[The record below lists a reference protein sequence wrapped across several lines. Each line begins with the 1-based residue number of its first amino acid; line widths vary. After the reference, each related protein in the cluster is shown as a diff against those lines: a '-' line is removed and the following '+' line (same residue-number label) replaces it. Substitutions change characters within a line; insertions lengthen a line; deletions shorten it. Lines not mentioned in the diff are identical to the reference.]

1 MGPEGQN
8 ASKVLGTR
16 EPKNLWPSGSL
27 VSDIL
32 VPRSGFMAPYGLM
45 VKNTSTRP
53 GLLAPYG
60 HTVNNT
66 STRPGFLVT
75 PRSYGYYFVSRYLY
89 FDINHLTLHEIL
101 CHLTNGNKLSIFQW
115 ENMPLQMHDIF
126 SD

>member
-1 MGPEGQN
+1 MLRRYWGPENQRTFG
-8 ASKVLGTR
+8 
-16 EPKNLWPSGSL
+16 PL

-45 VKNTSTRP
+45 VK
-53 GLLAPYG
+53 
-60 HTVNNT
+60 NT